1 MLLEYEGPGGMEYLP
16 DALPEDVE
24 AERSLLATICA
35 AGQEAEAAEILSRM
49 DELDFA
55 KPQHRA
61 VFNALGKILGVGG
74 EVSLL
79 TLNDELKRQHTAD
92 SVGGFTGLTEI
103 LMANEVGRP
112 SILADILKTK
122 RKYRDLIKWGANL
135 SRQAAA
141 ENGTPE
147 ELIQNITTS
156 LMDLLQGRNHKGL
169 DFIHTVGEAAMKHI
183 VDVAEGRA
191 TPGIPL
197 GIPRLDRMLGGGVKP
212 GQLIVLAARP
222 GIGKS
227 ALAVQW
233 CEHTARRNM
242 RSALWSLEMGAE
254 EIWTRLA
261 AKQTRIQSYR
271 LATGNLD
278 QAEWLALE
286 EAKENIQTLPLL
298 INDQAE
304 ITTLGIRAQMDHALS
319 RFGKVSLGVVDYLQL
334 MTSMKDA
341 NRQKS
346 ESTRVGEITRAFKL
360 LAKDRGVPIILLS
373 QLNREVEKRAGG
385 KPQLS
390 DLRDSGSI
398 EQDADVVLFLHRKS
412 QNQQSDVHSEASD
425 DTAELIVAKNRNGP
439 TGIIPLT
446 ADLANFTFYER
457 ERETGASG
465 LDPWKGVVA

>member
-1 MLLEYEGPGGMEYLP
+1 
-16 DALPEDVE
+16 
-24 AERSLLATICA
+24 
-35 AGQEAEAAEILSRM
+35 
-49 DELDFA
+49 
-55 KPQHRA
+55 
-61 VFNALGKILGVGG
+61 
-74 EVSLL
+74 
-79 TLNDELKRQHTAD
+79 
-92 SVGGFTGLTEI
+92 
-103 LMANEVGRP
+103 
-112 SILADILKTK
+112 
-122 RKYRDLIKWGANL
+122 
-135 SRQAAA
+135 
-141 ENGTPE
+141 
-147 ELIQNITTS
+147 
-156 LMDLLQGRNHKGL
+156 
-169 DFIHTVGEAAMKHI
+169 MKHI

-271 LATGNLD
+271 LATGNLN

-319 RFGKVSLGVVDYLQL
+319 RFGKVGLGVVDYLQL

-398 EQDADVVLFLHRKS
+398 EQDADVVLFLHRKP

-465 LDPWKGVVA
+465 LDPWKGVMA